1 LGEPGFMRKVLSFL
15 ALVLV
20 SLFTAVGLMLAAPSV
35 AVGDAGHDS
44 AVLALSRVEC

>member
-1 LGEPGFMRKVLSFL
+1 MRKVLSFL

-35 AVGDAGHDS
+35 AVGGAGHDRPM
-44 AVLALSRVEC
+44 LALSRVEC